1 MTGGAKSSGHLH
13 KVPTQEIMLN
23 KVSPQSMTDEHLLPA
38 ALLEM
43 GDSLNF
49 IEVRKH
55 TLRKEIKDSKLS
67 AAAGKFSG
75 LGAIAGGAALA
86 ALSNPLGWLVGGCGL
101 TAYTLSVFGQWLQTG
116 KVHPMPLSSKSQDER
131 DEDLAG
137 QTVSGDGGNLTGRT
151 AIHEDAAYLSDREKT
166 EYELLHFAPQGL
178 MSAMNNVPPAQRWAC
193 YQFLVDAFAAGTIGD
208 YANPQTL
215 KDVLGNPSVYSS
227 HLPEASKRFPQYG
240 LPSVETPQT
249 QTESLPHVTDSGPTI
264 ATSSP
269 IGNNTRLGAVE
280 VPSSPAAR
288 ADWKTPEIQSPVT
301 PIVLSKLR
309 EVCDRNN
316 SFYVAGSKGSGKGI
330 FASNLLRWKL
340 DQYPNA
346 IALVLDPKGDV
357 KESGYWR
364 HERIRHFAFKG
375 IALSSEDYAE
385 KVIEFLSEARNLLSQ
400 ADVTRGMRLF
410 LVLDELL
417 TIKESVSNALFAE
430 FRRFGVSAI
439 STGDSEGIHL
449 IAITQSFNAGDSFG
463 SDELL
468 KNFTQVGL
476 FRQDEYTRAKKLIQF
491 GRSNGEL
498 AESEFKAL
506 IAQSSV
512 GRVMAIA
519 GEFIPTPKAEN
530 HSAFDRDT
538 GKIIQQMPLGSN
550 PTEGDILANELNRK
564 IQTMS
569 VATPAEGDEL
579 VKPDGEDEEQ
589 ILIDYVRK
597 KAPIKVREIVQSC
610 CLKKAG
616 ITSTK
621 DYQTFLDIL
630 VAESKLTVDDE
641 GNYS

>member
-1 MTGGAKSSGHLH
+1 MPIFYEKESSPIASELVRQGFTLDRGEALRIIDIDE
-13 KVPTQEIMLN
+13 KA
-23 KVSPQSMTDEHLLPA
+23 SSTDTAVAIGTAAISLVAACGTLALSGFTLPILA
-38 ALLEM
+38 P
-43 GDSLNF
+43 
-49 IEVRKH
+49 I
-55 TLRKEIKDSKLS
+55 
-67 AAAGKFSG
+67 
-75 LGAIAGGAALA
+75 A
-86 ALSNPLGWLVGGCGL
+86 ALSYAGL
-101 TAYTLSVFGQWLQTG
+101 TAWNSRATKQEREFEAEFLHR
-116 KVHPMPLSSKSQDER
+116 HPEFVAAVNQKLE
-131 DEDLAG
+131 AG
-137 QTVSGDGGNLTGRT
+137 EQSDRV
-151 AIHEDAAYLSDREKT
+151 AAAYE
-166 EYELLHFAPQGL
+166 
-178 MSAMNNVPPAQRWAC
+178 
-193 YQFLVDAFAAGTIGD
+193 
-208 YANPQTL
+208 QTL
-215 KDVLGNPSVYSS
+215 KAFITGDRQRLHSF
-227 HLPEASKRFPQYG
+227 FPAAVVPLQMAPY
-240 LPSVETPQT
+240 PQ
-249 QTESLPHVTDSGPTI
+249 ELDSGSV
-264 ATSSP
+264 ATSSL
-269 IGNNTRLGAVE
+269 IGNHTRLGAVE
-280 VPSSPAAR
+280 IAASPTAQS
-288 ADWKTPEIQSPVT
+288 DWKTPETQSIVT
-301 PIVLSKLR
+301 PIVTSKLR

-330 FASNLLRWKL
+330 FAANLLRWKL

-385 KVIEFLSEARNLLSQ
+385 KVIEFLSEARNLVSQ

-476 FRQDEYTRAKKLIQF
+476 FREDEYTRAKKLIQF

-498 AESEFKAL
+498 AESEFKAM

-530 HSAFDRDT
+530 HSAFDRDA

-550 PTEGDILANELNRK
+550 PTEGDILANELNQK
-564 IQTMS
+564 IQKMS
-569 VATPAEGDEL
+569 VSSPAES
-579 VKPDGEDEEQ
+579 VKVDGEDEEQ
-589 ILIDYVRK
+589 ILVDYVRK
-597 KAPIKVREIVQSC
+597 KAPIKVREIVQST

-616 ITSTK
+616 ITSTR

-641 GNYS
+641 GHYS

>member
-1 MTGGAKSSGHLH
+1 MSNLTRYGQTSLDKTFPDADESVFGHMVLELGMSPDEATQNLRPWVRDLDRAAQLGKNTAYIAAFIGAGAGLA
-13 KVPTQEIMLN
+13 T
-23 KVSPQSMTDEHLLPA
+23 A
-38 ALLEM
+38 ATM
-43 GDSLNF
+43 G
-49 IEVRKH
+49 I
-55 TLRKEIKDSKLS
+55 
-67 AAAGKFSG
+67 
-75 LGAIAGGAALA
+75 
-86 ALSNPLGWLVGGCGL
+86 GL
-101 TAYTLSVFGQWLQTG
+101 TAILPIAAAAYNFF
-116 KVHPMPLSSKSQDER
+116 
-131 DEDLAG
+131 AG
-137 QTVSGDGGNLTGRT
+137 QQSAREQGTRES
-151 AIHEDAAYLSDREKT
+151 EYLLLKT
-166 EYELLHFAPQGL
+166 CPELLKLIYALTQKGMPKEALVECYDDLLGAFTMQFQQRASLG
-178 MSAMNNVPPAQRWAC
+178 MSDALDHDIVRSFQEIVKQKCESESLARAIVAETENFTFDTL
-193 YQFLVDAFAAGTIGD
+193 YQSTE
-208 YANPQTL
+208 P
-215 KDVLGNPSVYSS
+215 K
-227 HLPEASKRFPQYG
+227 
-240 LPSVETPQT
+240 
-249 QTESLPHVTDSGPTI
+249 TESLPAVTDSGPTI

-269 IGNNTRLGAVE
+269 IGTATKFGAVE
-280 VPSSPAAR
+280 VPSSPAAQ
-288 ADWKTPEIQSPVT
+288 AGWQTPEIQSTVT
-301 PIVLSKLR
+301 PIVTSKLR

-316 SFYVAGSKGSGKGI
+316 SFYIAGSKGSGKGI

-385 KVIEFLSEARNLLSQ
+385 KVIEFLSEARNLVSQ

-476 FRQDEYTRAKKLIQF
+476 FREDEYTRAKKLIQF

-506 IAQSSV
+506 ISQSSV
-512 GRVMAIA
+512 HRVMSIA
-519 GEFIPTPKAEN
+519 GEFIPTPEAEN

-550 PTEGDILANELNRK
+550 PTEGDILAHELNRK

-569 VATPAEGDEL
+569 VSSPAESDEL

-597 KAPIKVREIVQSC
+597 RAPIKVREIVQSC

-616 ITSTK
+616 ITSTR

-630 VAESKLTVDDE
+630 VAESKLTVDGE

>member
-1 MTGGAKSSGHLH
+1 MSKII
-13 KVPTQEIMLN
+13 KPF
-23 KVSPQSMTDEHLLPA
+23 SPQDLQSWNVPQDSKIDYYDGKILVVSDPDEEESSFGVAAKAGLALLGGIAIFTHAPFVAAVMGVYAAYKVTETVKGLYGGDSDLTARLVQDLGLEEVETQALLP
-38 ALLEM
+38 
-43 GDSLNF
+43 
-49 IEVRKH
+49 
-55 TLRKEIKDSKLS
+55 
-67 AAAGKFSG
+67 
-75 LGAIAGGAALA
+75 
-86 ALSNPLGWLVGGCGL
+86 
-101 TAYTLSVFGQWLQTG
+101 
-116 KVHPMPLSSKSQDER
+116 
-131 DEDLAG
+131 
-137 QTVSGDGGNLTGRT
+137 
-151 AIHEDAAYLSDREKT
+151 
-166 EYELLHFAPQGL
+166 
-178 MSAMNNVPPAQRWAC
+178 
-193 YQFLVDAFAAGTIGD
+193 
-208 YANPQTL
+208 
-215 KDVLGNPSVYSS
+215 
-227 HLPEASKRFPQYG
+227 
-240 LPSVETPQT
+240 
-249 QTESLPHVTDSGPTI
+249 I
-264 ATSSP
+264 ATASP
-269 IGNNTRLGAVE
+269 IGNTTKLGAVT
-280 VPSSPAAR
+280 VPSSPAAQ
-288 ADWKTPEIQSPVT
+288 ADWKTPEIQNTVM
-301 PIVLSKLR
+301 PIGTSKLR

-385 KVIEFLSEARNLLSQ
+385 KVIEFLAEARNLVSQ

-410 LVLDELL
+410 IVLDELL

-498 AESEFKAL
+498 AESEFKAM

-530 HSAFDRDT
+530 HSAFDRDS
-538 GKIIQQMPLGSN
+538 GKTIKQMPLGSN

-564 IQTMS
+564 IQTINVS
-569 VATPAEGDEL
+569 APVESDEL

-597 KAPIKVREIVQSC
+597 KAPIKVREIVQST

-616 ITSTK
+616 ITSTR

-641 GNYS
+641 GNYA

>member
-1 MTGGAKSSGHLH
+1 MPIFYEKESSPIASELVRQGFTLDRGEALRIIDIDD
-13 KVPTQEIMLN
+13 KA
-23 KVSPQSMTDEHLLPA
+23 SSTD
-38 ALLEM
+38 
-43 GDSLNF
+43 
-49 IEVRKH
+49 
-55 TLRKEIKDSKLS
+55 T
-67 AAAGKFSG
+67 
-75 LGAIAGGAALA
+75 AIAIGTAAISLVAACGTLALSGFTLPILAPIA
-86 ALSNPLGWLVGGCGL
+86 ALSYAGL
-101 TAYTLSVFGQWLQTG
+101 TAWNSRATKQEREFEAEFLHR
-116 KVHPMPLSSKSQDER
+116 HPEFVAAVNQKLE
-131 DEDLAG
+131 AG
-137 QTVSGDGGNLTGRT
+137 EQSDRV
-151 AIHEDAAYLSDREKT
+151 AAAYE
-166 EYELLHFAPQGL
+166 
-178 MSAMNNVPPAQRWAC
+178 
-193 YQFLVDAFAAGTIGD
+193 
-208 YANPQTL
+208 QTL
-215 KDVLGNPSVYSS
+215 KAFITGDRQRLHSF
-227 HLPEASKRFPQYG
+227 FPAAVVPLQMAPY
-240 LPSVETPQT
+240 PQ
-249 QTESLPHVTDSGPTI
+249 ELDSGSV
-264 ATSSP
+264 ATSSL
-269 IGNNTRLGAVE
+269 IGNHTRLGAVE
-280 VPSSPAAR
+280 IAASPTAQS
-288 ADWKTPEIQSPVT
+288 DWKTPETQSIVT
-301 PIVLSKLR
+301 PIVTSKLR

-330 FASNLLRWKL
+330 FAANLLRWKL

-385 KVIEFLSEARNLLSQ
+385 KVIEFLSEARNLVSQ

-476 FRQDEYTRAKKLIQF
+476 FREDEYTRAKKLIQF

-498 AESEFKAL
+498 AESEFKAM

-530 HSAFDRDT
+530 HSAFDRDA

-550 PTEGDILANELNRK
+550 PTEGDILANELNQK
-564 IQTMS
+564 IQKMS
-569 VATPAEGDEL
+569 VSSPAES
-579 VKPDGEDEEQ
+579 VKVDGEDEEQ
-589 ILIDYVRK
+589 ILVDYVRK
-597 KAPIKVREIVQSC
+597 KAPIKVREIVQST

-616 ITSTK
+616 ITSTR

-641 GNYS
+641 GHYS

>member
-1 MTGGAKSSGHLH
+1 MAIFYESDSNPIASELVRQGFTLDRGEVLRIVDIDERASG
-13 KVPTQEIMLN
+13 
-23 KVSPQSMTDEHLLPA
+23 TD
-38 ALLEM
+38 
-43 GDSLNF
+43 
-49 IEVRKH
+49 
-55 TLRKEIKDSKLS
+55 T
-67 AAAGKFSG
+67 
-75 LGAIAGGAALA
+75 AIALGTAAISLVAACGTLALSGFTLPILAPIA
-86 ALSNPLGWLVGGCGL
+86 ALSYAGL
-101 TAYTLSVFGQWLQTG
+101 TAWNSRAIKQEREFEADFLHN
-116 KVHPMPLSSKSQDER
+116 HPEFVEAVNQKLK
-131 DEDLAG
+131 AG
-137 QTVSGDGGNLTGRT
+137 EESDRV
-151 AIHEDAAYLSDREKT
+151 AAAYE
-166 EYELLHFAPQGL
+166 
-178 MSAMNNVPPAQRWAC
+178 
-193 YQFLVDAFAAGTIGD
+193 
-208 YANPQTL
+208 QTL
-215 KDVLGNPSVYSS
+215 KAFITGDAKRMQSF
-227 HLPEASKRFPQYG
+227 LPAVAVPIPMAPY
-240 LPSVETPQT
+240 PVE
-249 QTESLPHVTDSGPTI
+249 ELSI
-264 ATSSP
+264 ATASP
-269 IGNNTRLGAVE
+269 IGTATKLGAVE
-280 VPSSPAAR
+280 EPASPAAQS
-288 ADWKTPEIQSPVT
+288 DWKTPEIQIPVT

-385 KVIEFLSEARNLLSQ
+385 KIVEFLSEARNLVSQ

-476 FRQDEYTRAKKLIQF
+476 FREDEYTRAKKLIQF

-498 AESEFKAL
+498 AESEFKAM
-506 IAQSSV
+506 IAQSPV
-512 GRVMAIA
+512 DRVMAIA

-530 HSAFDRDT
+530 YSAFDRDS
-538 GKIIQQMPLGSN
+538 GKTIQQMPLGSN

-569 VATPAEGDEL
+569 VSAPADSQES
-579 VKPDGEDEEQ
+579 VKVDGEDEEQ

-610 CLKKAG
+610 CLKKTG

>member
-1 MTGGAKSSGHLH
+1 MNQMIQT
-13 KVPTQEIMLN
+13 VPPETLRSWG
-23 KVSPQSMTDEHLLPA
+23 VSPDAQIDYYDGRVLVIDDGAEDVGIGTMAKFGGSLMFGVAVFTHAPLVGVTMFAYAGYKVLSTVGSMYGGNHDLASRIERDLGLDTSDQPA
-38 ALLEM
+38 APNDFE
-43 GDSLNF
+43 NRF
-49 IEVRKH
+49 
-55 TLRKEIKDSKLS
+55 
-67 AAAGKFSG
+67 
-75 LGAIAGGAALA
+75 
-86 ALSNPLGWLVGGCGL
+86 
-101 TAYTLSVFGQWLQTG
+101 
-116 KVHPMPLSSKSQDER
+116 
-131 DEDLAG
+131 
-137 QTVSGDGGNLTGRT
+137 
-151 AIHEDAAYLSDREKT
+151 EDAVTTYR
-166 EYELLHFAPQGL
+166 P
-178 MSAMNNVPPAQRWAC
+178 
-193 YQFLVDAFAAGTIGD
+193 GT
-208 YANPQTL
+208 Q
-215 KDVLGNPSVYSS
+215 
-227 HLPEASKRFPQYG
+227 
-240 LPSVETPQT
+240 
-249 QTESLPHVTDSGPTI
+249 
-264 ATSSP
+264 
-269 IGNNTRLGAVE
+269 TRLGAIE
-280 VPSSPAAR
+280 VPASPAAQTSS
-288 ADWKTPEIQSPVT
+288 ATWQTPEIQSTVT

-364 HERIRHFAFKG
+364 HDRIRHFAFKG

-385 KVIEFLSEARNLLSQ
+385 KVIEFLAEARNLVSQ

-410 LVLDELL
+410 IVLDELL

-498 AESEFKAL
+498 AESEFKAM

-530 HSAFDRDT
+530 HSAFDRDS
-538 GKIIQQMPLGSN
+538 GKTIKQMPLGSN

-564 IQTMS
+564 IQTINVS
-569 VATPAEGDEL
+569 APVESDEL

-597 KAPIKVREIVQSC
+597 KAPIKVREIVQST

-616 ITSTK
+616 ITSTR

-641 GNYS
+641 GNYA

>member
-1 MTGGAKSSGHLH
+1 MAIFYESDSNPIASELVRQGFTLDRGEVLRIVDIDERASG
-13 KVPTQEIMLN
+13 
-23 KVSPQSMTDEHLLPA
+23 TD
-38 ALLEM
+38 
-43 GDSLNF
+43 
-49 IEVRKH
+49 
-55 TLRKEIKDSKLS
+55 T
-67 AAAGKFSG
+67 
-75 LGAIAGGAALA
+75 AIALGTAAISLVAACGTLALSGFTLPILAPIA
-86 ALSNPLGWLVGGCGL
+86 ALSYAGL
-101 TAYTLSVFGQWLQTG
+101 TAWNSRAIKQEREFEADFLHN
-116 KVHPMPLSSKSQDER
+116 HPEFVEAVNQKLK
-131 DEDLAG
+131 AG
-137 QTVSGDGGNLTGRT
+137 EESDRV
-151 AIHEDAAYLSDREKT
+151 AAAYE
-166 EYELLHFAPQGL
+166 
-178 MSAMNNVPPAQRWAC
+178 
-193 YQFLVDAFAAGTIGD
+193 
-208 YANPQTL
+208 QTL
-215 KDVLGNPSVYSS
+215 KAFITGDAKRMQSF
-227 HLPEASKRFPQYG
+227 LPAVAVPIPMAPY
-240 LPSVETPQT
+240 PVE
-249 QTESLPHVTDSGPTI
+249 ELSI
-264 ATSSP
+264 ATASP
-269 IGNNTRLGAVE
+269 IGTATKLGAVE
-280 VPSSPAAR
+280 VPASPAAQS
-288 ADWKTPEIQSPVT
+288 DWKTPEIQIPVT

-385 KVIEFLSEARNLLSQ
+385 KIVEFLSEARNLVSQ

-476 FRQDEYTRAKKLIQF
+476 FREDEYTRAKKLIQF

-506 IAQSSV
+506 VSQSSV
-512 GRVMAIA
+512 GRVMSIA

-530 HSAFDRDT
+530 YSAFDRDS
-538 GKIIQQMPLGSN
+538 GKTIQQMPLGSN

-569 VATPAEGDEL
+569 VSAPADSQES
-579 VKPDGEDEEQ
+579 VKVDGEDEEQ

-610 CLKKAG
+610 CLKKTG

>member
-1 MTGGAKSSGHLH
+1 MSSMMS
-13 KVPTQEIMLN
+13 KQ
-23 KVSPQSMTDEHLLPA
+23 VSPQE
-38 ALLEM
+38 
-43 GDSLNF
+43 
-49 IEVRKH
+49 
-55 TLRKEIKDSKLS
+55 
-67 AAAGKFSG
+67 
-75 LGAIAGGAALA
+75 
-86 ALSNPLGWLVGGCGL
+86 
-101 TAYTLSVFGQWLQTG
+101 LQ
-116 KVHPMPLSSKSQDER
+116 DW
-131 DEDLAG
+131 
-137 QTVSGDGGNLTGRT
+137 
-151 AIHEDAAYLSDREKT
+151 
-166 EYELLHFAPQGL
+166 
-178 MSAMNNVPPAQRWAC
+178 NVPPNSK
-193 YQFLVDAFAAGTIGD
+193 VDYYDGKLLIVSDGE
-208 YANPQTL
+208 
-215 KDVLGNPSVYSS
+215 
-227 HLPEASKRFPQYG
+227 PEAPFGIAAKAGISALFGIAVFTHAPLVGVVMSAYAVAKVLSTVQNLYG
-240 LPSVETPQT
+240 GDNALTSRLEQDLGIASPSQLAEQQPLLPV
-249 QTESLPHVTDSGPTI
+249 
-264 ATSSP
+264 ATSSA
-269 IGNNTRLGAVE
+269 IGEQTRLDAIE
-280 VPSSPAAR
+280 VAASPVAQTSEST
-288 ADWKTPEIQSPVT
+288 WQTPEIQST
-301 PIVLSKLR
+301 AAPIVASKLR

-316 SFYVAGSKGSGKGI
+316 SFYVAGSKGTGKGI

-364 HERIRHFAFKG
+364 HDRIRHFAFRG
-375 IALSSEDYAE
+375 IALSSEQYQE
-385 KVIEFLSEARNLLSQ
+385 KVIEFLAEARNLVSQ

-476 FRQDEYTRAKKLIQF
+476 FREDEYTRAKKLIQF

-506 IAQSSV
+506 ISQSSV
-512 GRVMAIA
+512 DRVMAIA

-530 HSAFDRDT
+530 HSAFDRDS
-538 GKIIQQMPLGSN
+538 GKTIKQMPLGSN
-550 PTEGDILANELNRK
+550 PTEGDILAHELNRK
-564 IQTMS
+564 IQTLS
-569 VATPAEGDEL
+569 VSAPADSDEL

-597 KAPIKVREIVQSC
+597 KAPIKVREIVQST

>member
-1 MTGGAKSSGHLH
+1 MSNLTRYGQTALDKTFPDADESVFGHMVLELGMSPDEATQNLRPWVRDLDRSAELSKKTAYISAFIGAGAGLA
-13 KVPTQEIMLN
+13 T
-23 KVSPQSMTDEHLLPA
+23 A
-38 ALLEM
+38 ATM
-43 GDSLNF
+43 G
-49 IEVRKH
+49 I
-55 TLRKEIKDSKLS
+55 
-67 AAAGKFSG
+67 
-75 LGAIAGGAALA
+75 
-86 ALSNPLGWLVGGCGL
+86 GL
-101 TAYTLSVFGQWLQTG
+101 TAILPIAAAAYNFF
-116 KVHPMPLSSKSQDER
+116 
-131 DEDLAG
+131 AG
-137 QTVSGDGGNLTGRT
+137 QQSAREQGVRESEYLLLKTCPELLKLIYALTQKGMPKEALVECYDDLLGSFTMQFQQR
-151 AIHEDAAYLSDREKT
+151 ASLGLSDELDHDIVRSFQEIVKQKCEAESLARAIVAET
-166 EYELLHFAPQGL
+166 ENFTFDTL
-178 MSAMNNVPPAQRWAC
+178 
-193 YQFLVDAFAAGTIGD
+193 YQSTEPKA
-208 YANPQTL
+208 
-215 KDVLGNPSVYSS
+215 
-227 HLPEASKRFPQYG
+227 
-240 LPSVETPQT
+240 
-249 QTESLPHVTDSGPTI
+249 ESLPAVIDSSPV

-269 IGNNTRLGAVE
+269 VGTATKPGAVE
-280 VPSSPAAR
+280 VPASPVAQTSTAT
-288 ADWKTPEIQSPVT
+288 WETSETQSTVT

-385 KVIEFLSEARNLLSQ
+385 KVLEFLSEARNLVSQ

-476 FRQDEYTRAKKLIQF
+476 FREDEYTRAKKLIQF

-498 AESEFKAL
+498 AESEFKAM

-530 HSAFDRDT
+530 HSAFDRDA

-550 PTEGDILANELNRK
+550 PTEGDILANELNQK
-564 IQTMS
+564 IQKMS
-569 VATPAEGDEL
+569 VSSPAES
-579 VKPDGEDEEQ
+579 VKVDGEDEEQ
-589 ILIDYVRK
+589 ILVDYVRK
-597 KAPIKVREIVQSC
+597 KAPIKVREIVQST

-616 ITSTK
+616 ITSTR

>member
-1 MTGGAKSSGHLH
+1 MSNLTRYGQTALDKTFPDADESVFGHMVLELGMSPDEATQNLRPWVRDLDRSAELSKKTAYMAAFIGAGAGLA
-13 KVPTQEIMLN
+13 T
-23 KVSPQSMTDEHLLPA
+23 A
-38 ALLEM
+38 ATM
-43 GDSLNF
+43 G
-49 IEVRKH
+49 I
-55 TLRKEIKDSKLS
+55 
-67 AAAGKFSG
+67 
-75 LGAIAGGAALA
+75 
-86 ALSNPLGWLVGGCGL
+86 GL
-101 TAYTLSVFGQWLQTG
+101 TAILPIAAAAYNFF
-116 KVHPMPLSSKSQDER
+116 
-131 DEDLAG
+131 AG
-137 QTVSGDGGNLTGRT
+137 QQSAREQGVRESEYLLLKTCPELLKLIYALTQKGMPKEALVECYDDLLGAFTMQFQQR
-151 AIHEDAAYLSDREKT
+151 ASLGLSDELDHDIVRSFQEIVKQKCEAESLARAIVAET
-166 EYELLHFAPQGL
+166 ENFTFDTL
-178 MSAMNNVPPAQRWAC
+178 
-193 YQFLVDAFAAGTIGD
+193 YQSTE
-208 YANPQTL
+208 P
-215 KDVLGNPSVYSS
+215 K
-227 HLPEASKRFPQYG
+227 
-240 LPSVETPQT
+240 
-249 QTESLPHVTDSGPTI
+249 TESLPAVADLGSV

-269 IGNNTRLGAVE
+269 IGTATKFGAVQ
-280 VPSSPAAR
+280 VPSSPAAQ
-288 ADWKTPEIQSPVT
+288 ADWQTPKIQSTVT

-346 IALVLDPKGDV
+346 LALVLDPKGDV

-385 KVIEFLSEARNLLSQ
+385 KVIEFLAEARHLVSQ

-417 TIKESVSNALFAE
+417 TIKESISNALFAE

-498 AESEFKAL
+498 TESEFKAL

-512 GRVMAIA
+512 GRVMALA

-530 HSAFDRDT
+530 YSAFDRDS
-538 GKIIQQMPLGSN
+538 GKVIQQMPLGSN
-550 PTEGDILANELNRK
+550 PTEGDILANELSRK

-569 VATPAEGDEL
+569 VATPAESDEADDDEL
-579 VKPDGEDEEQ
+579 AIRAEVKRFLLANADGSKPRDLSARGRKPVKGMATEDIKFVLDLMALEE
-589 ILIDYVRK
+589 
-597 KAPIKVREIVQSC
+597 EI
-610 CLKKAG
+610 
-616 ITSTK
+616 
-621 DYQTFLDIL
+621 Y
-630 VAESKLTVDDE
+630 EVD
-641 GNYS
+641 GTYFANRS

>member
-1 MTGGAKSSGHLH
+1 MPTFYESEQSPIASELVRQGFTLDRGEALRIIDIDERASG
-13 KVPTQEIMLN
+13 
-23 KVSPQSMTDEHLLPA
+23 TDTAIAIGTAAISLVAACGTLALSGFTLPILAPIA
-38 ALLEM
+38 ALAFAGLTAWNSRATKQEREFEAEF
-43 GDSLNF
+43 LHNHPEF
-49 IEVRKH
+49 VEAINQ
-55 TLRKEIKDSKLS
+55 KLS
-67 AAAGKFSG
+67 AGEESDRVA
-75 LGAIAGGAALA
+75 
-86 ALSNPLGWLVGGCGL
+86 
-101 TAYTLSVFGQWLQTG
+101 
-116 KVHPMPLSSKSQDER
+116 
-131 DEDLAG
+131 
-137 QTVSGDGGNLTGRT
+137 
-151 AIHEDAAYLSDREKT
+151 AAYE
-166 EYELLHFAPQGL
+166 H
-178 MSAMNNVPPAQRWAC
+178 
-193 YQFLVDAFAAGTIGD
+193 
-208 YANPQTL
+208 TL
-215 KDVLGNPSVYSS
+215 KAFINGDKSRMQSFLPTVIS
-227 HLPEASKRFPQYG
+227 HQMAPYPVDELP
-240 LPSVETPQT
+240 
-249 QTESLPHVTDSGPTI
+249 I
-264 ATSSP
+264 ATASQ
-269 IGNNTRLGAVE
+269 IGTQTRLGAVE
-280 VPSSPAAR
+280 VPSSPAGET
-288 ADWKTPEIQSPVT
+288 ADWKTPEIQSTVT

-375 IALSSEDYAE
+375 IALSSEQYAE
-385 KVIEFLSEARNLLSQ
+385 KVIEFLSEARNLVSQ

-498 AESEFKAL
+498 AESEFKAM

-512 GRVMAIA
+512 DRVMSIA
-519 GEFIPTPKAEN
+519 GEFIPTPQAEN
-530 HSAFDRDT
+530 HSAFDRDS
-538 GKIIQQMPLGSN
+538 GKTIKQMPLGSN

-564 IQTMS
+564 IQTLS
-569 VATPAEGDEL
+569 VSAPADSDEL

-641 GNYS
+641 GNYA

>member
-1 MTGGAKSSGHLH
+1 MSNLTRYGQSALDKTFPDADESVFGHMVLELGMSPDEATQNLRPWVRDLDRSAELSKQTAYVAAFIGAGAGLA
-13 KVPTQEIMLN
+13 T
-23 KVSPQSMTDEHLLPA
+23 A
-38 ALLEM
+38 ATM
-43 GDSLNF
+43 G
-49 IEVRKH
+49 I
-55 TLRKEIKDSKLS
+55 
-67 AAAGKFSG
+67 
-75 LGAIAGGAALA
+75 
-86 ALSNPLGWLVGGCGL
+86 GL
-101 TAYTLSVFGQWLQTG
+101 TAILPIAAAAYNFF
-116 KVHPMPLSSKSQDER
+116 
-131 DEDLAG
+131 AG
-137 QTVSGDGGNLTGRT
+137 QQSAREQGVRES
-151 AIHEDAAYLSDREKT
+151 EYLLLKT
-166 EYELLHFAPQGL
+166 CPELLKLIYALTQKGMPKEALVECYDDLLGAFTMQFQQRASLG
-178 MSAMNNVPPAQRWAC
+178 MSDELDHDIVKSFQRIVQEKCEAESLARAIVAETENFTFDTL
-193 YQFLVDAFAAGTIGD
+193 YQSTE
-208 YANPQTL
+208 P
-215 KDVLGNPSVYSS
+215 K
-227 HLPEASKRFPQYG
+227 
-240 LPSVETPQT
+240 
-249 QTESLPHVTDSGPTI
+249 TESLPAATDSGPTI
-264 ATSSP
+264 ATSAP
-269 IGNNTRLGAVE
+269 TGNNTRLGAVE
-280 VPSSPAAR
+280 VPASPAAQ
-288 ADWKTPEIQSPVT
+288 ADWQTPETQSTVT

-346 IALVLDPKGDV
+346 IALVLDPKGDL
-357 KESGYWR
+357 KEAGYWR
-364 HERIRHFAFKG
+364 HDRIRHFAFKG
-375 IALSSEDYAE
+375 IALSSEQYQE
-385 KVIEFLSEARNLLSQ
+385 KIVEFLSEARNLASQ

-417 TIKESVSNALFAE
+417 TIKESVSSALFAE

-530 HSAFDRDT
+530 YSAFDRDS
-538 GKIIQQMPLGSN
+538 GKTIQQMPLGSN

-564 IQTMS
+564 IQKMT
-569 VATPAEGDEL
+569 VATPAEL

>member
-1 MTGGAKSSGHLH
+1 MAIFYESDSNPIASELVRQGFTLDRGEVLRIVDIDERASG
-13 KVPTQEIMLN
+13 
-23 KVSPQSMTDEHLLPA
+23 TD
-38 ALLEM
+38 
-43 GDSLNF
+43 
-49 IEVRKH
+49 
-55 TLRKEIKDSKLS
+55 T
-67 AAAGKFSG
+67 
-75 LGAIAGGAALA
+75 AIALGTAAISLVAACGTLALSGFTLPILAPIA
-86 ALSNPLGWLVGGCGL
+86 ALSYAGL
-101 TAYTLSVFGQWLQTG
+101 TAWNSRAIKQEREFEADFLHN
-116 KVHPMPLSSKSQDER
+116 HPEFVEAVNQKLK
-131 DEDLAG
+131 AG
-137 QTVSGDGGNLTGRT
+137 EESDRV
-151 AIHEDAAYLSDREKT
+151 AAAYE
-166 EYELLHFAPQGL
+166 
-178 MSAMNNVPPAQRWAC
+178 
-193 YQFLVDAFAAGTIGD
+193 
-208 YANPQTL
+208 QTL
-215 KDVLGNPSVYSS
+215 KAFITGDAKRMQSF
-227 HLPEASKRFPQYG
+227 LPAVAVPIPMAPY
-240 LPSVETPQT
+240 PVE
-249 QTESLPHVTDSGPTI
+249 ELSI
-264 ATSSP
+264 ATASP
-269 IGNNTRLGAVE
+269 IGTATKLGAVE
-280 VPSSPAAR
+280 VPASPAAQS
-288 ADWKTPEIQSPVT
+288 DWKTPEIQIPVT

-385 KVIEFLSEARNLLSQ
+385 KIVEFLSEARNLVSQ

-476 FRQDEYTRAKKLIQF
+476 FREDEYTRAKKLIQF

-498 AESEFKAL
+498 AESEFKAM
-506 IAQSSV
+506 IAQSPV
-512 GRVMAIA
+512 DRVMAIA

-530 HSAFDRDT
+530 YSAFDRDS
-538 GKIIQQMPLGSN
+538 GKTIQQMPLGSN

-569 VATPAEGDEL
+569 VSAPADSQES
-579 VKPDGEDEEQ
+579 VKVDGEDEEQ

-610 CLKKAG
+610 CLKKTG

>member
-1 MTGGAKSSGHLH
+1 MATFYESDNSPIASELVRQGFTLDRGEALRIIDIDEKASS
-13 KVPTQEIMLN
+13 
-23 KVSPQSMTDEHLLPA
+23 TDTAIAIGTAAISLVAACGTLALSGFTLPILAPIA
-38 ALLEM
+38 ALGFAGLTAWNSRATKSEREFEA
-43 GDSLNF
+43 DFLHNHPEF
-49 IEVRKH
+49 VEAINQ
-55 TLRKEIKDSKLS
+55 KLS
-67 AAAGKFSG
+67 AG
-75 LGAIAGGAALA
+75 
-86 ALSNPLGWLVGGCGL
+86 
-101 TAYTLSVFGQWLQTG
+101 
-116 KVHPMPLSSKSQDER
+116 E
-131 DEDLAG
+131 E
-137 QTVSGDGGNLTGRT
+137 GDRV
-151 AIHEDAAYLSDREKT
+151 AAAYE
-166 EYELLHFAPQGL
+166 H
-178 MSAMNNVPPAQRWAC
+178 
-193 YQFLVDAFAAGTIGD
+193 
-208 YANPQTL
+208 TL
-215 KDVLGNPSVYSS
+215 KAFIEGDKSRMQSFLPTVAS
-227 HLPEASKRFPQYG
+227 HQMAPYPVEA
-240 LPSVETPQT
+240 
-249 QTESLPHVTDSGPTI
+249 TDLGPTI

-269 IGNNTRLGAVE
+269 IGAATKFGAVE
-280 VPSSPAAR
+280 VPASPAAQTSS
-288 ADWKTPEIQSPVT
+288 ASWQTPEIQNTVM
-301 PIVLSKLR
+301 PIGTSKLR

-316 SFYVAGSKGSGKGI
+316 SFYIAGSKGSGKGI

-385 KVIEFLSEARNLLSQ
+385 KVIEFLSEARNFVSQ

-476 FRQDEYTRAKKLIQF
+476 FREDEYTRAKKLIQF

-530 HSAFDRDT
+530 HSAFDRDS
-538 GKIIQQMPLGSN
+538 GKTIQQMPLGSN

-564 IQTMS
+564 IQTMNVS
-569 VATPAEGDEL
+569 SPAESHES
-579 VKPDGEDEEQ
+579 VKVDGEDEEQ

-616 ITSTK
+616 ITSTR